1 MHSDKAEVW
10 RDGADVISPG
20 FWLVSGVAKIV
31 SGAVKIVSGV
41 VKLVSALAK
50 IVSGVVKMVSALVK
64 IVSGVAAV
72 MGNGAGGY
80 LSVMTLTPRGLA
92 RMVVLIWPPAVRS
105 CLTLTAP

>member
-1 MHSDKAEVW
+1 M
-10 RDGADVISPG
+10 
-20 FWLVSGVAKIV
+20 VSAF
-31 SGAVKIVSGV
+31 AKIVSGV

-50 IVSGVVKMVSALVK
+50 IVSGVARLVSGIVKLVSGVAK

-72 MGNGAGGY
+72 VGSGVGAY

-92 RMVVLIWPPAVRS
+92 RMVVLMWSPAVRS